1 VTTDARTS
9 TPAGSTQASR
19 LARWLRP
26 ERGGLIL
33 FALLLV
39 SVLPAAAKTPPG
51 QSAPTS
57 TAPPTISGTPVVGS
71 TLSAS
76 TGSWAA
82 AKSYSYRWL
91 RCDTSGN
98 GCVAI
103 GGAASSSYG
112 VASGDVGYT
121 LRVAVTASNRNGS
134 SVATSAATAVVT
146 APAAPAPAPVV
157 SAPVNSALP
166 VVSGSAV
173 AGQTLTVSV
182 GSWSGSPTS
191 YAYQWRRCDSS
202 GGACS
207 NVSGASSASYAL
219 GSGDVGSTL
228 RAAVTASN
236 SGGSATAVSAQ
247 TALVA
252 TAPTSTSTSS
262 LPASFFSG
270 PAGTSNVV
278 PASGA
283 LLGLWTDGTYTT
295 LPTSLASRETQLGRK
310 LDIYHFHYGA
320 PSGACYNTAPFSQ
333 GLESWAWGRGVYS
346 AISWSPGYTI
356 AQVNSGSYDSCFR
369 DVAQRF
375 KSFGHPAW
383 LRLWWEFNGTWFPW
397 SYDPNNA
404 QPFIDAWRRVVGI
417 FKSVGATNTMFVWA
431 PAEGYYDPTKRQ
443 TGYPG
448 DAYVDWVASDG
459 YNWNKSG
466 SWCGLHAG
474 WCQFWETFHHGYSGS
489 QARGVE
495 VDFRNRKP
503 YMVAETGSVEDS
515 YTWGRKGDWMKNAL
529 SSIKTDFPGL
539 RAFLYFD
546 CNVTTTE
553 GVNWRVDTTQ
563 PSMDGFK
570 VLAQDPYFNTR

>member
-1 VTTDARTS
+1 MSKARLS
-9 TPAGSTQASR
+9 I
-19 LARWLRP
+19 
-26 ERGGLIL
+26 LIS
-33 FALLLV
+33 ALLLV
-39 SVLPAAAKTPPG
+39 FVSLATANTPPG
-51 QSAPTS
+51 QALPTS
-57 TAPPTISGTPVVGS
+57 TAPPTISGTPLLGK
-71 TLSAS
+71 TLTAT
-76 TGSWAA
+76 TGSWIG

-91 RCDTSGN
+91 RCNTSGSS
-98 GCVAI
+98 CVAI
-103 GGAASSSYG
+103 AGAS
-112 VASGDVGYT
+112 ASGYVLGSADVGYT
-121 LRVAVTASNRNGS
+121 LRVAVTASNKNGS
-134 SVATSAATAVVT
+134 SVATSAATSVVT
-146 APAAPAPAPVV
+146 APA
-157 SAPVNSALP
+157 STPVNSALP

-173 AGQTLTVSV
+173 AGQTLSVST

-207 NVSGASSASYAL
+207 NLSGATSASYAL
-219 GSGDVGSTL
+219 ASADVGFTM
-228 RAAVTASN
+228 RAAVTAKN
-236 SGGSATAVSAQ
+236 SAGSATAVSGQ

-252 TAPTSTSTSS
+252 AAPTSTSTSTSS

-320 PSGACYNTAPFSQ
+320 AKGSCYATAPFSK

-346 AISWSPGYTI
+346 LVSWSPGYTI

-375 KSFGHPAW
+375 KNFGHPAW

-404 QPFIDAWRRVVGI
+404 GPFITAWRRVVGI

-448 DAYVDWVASDG
+448 DTYVDWVASDG

-466 SWCGLHAG
+466 AWCGLHAG
-474 WCQFWETFHHGYSGS
+474 WCEFWETFHHGYSGS

-503 YMVAETGSVEDS
+503 YMVPEVASVEDL
-515 YTWGRKGDWMKNAL
+515 YTAGRKGKWMVNVRDR
-529 SSIKTDFPGL
+529 IKTEFPGL
-539 RAFLYFD
+539 KAIVYSDFD
-546 CNVTTTE
+546 RTASE
-553 GVNWRVDTTQ
+553 GVNWRIDTT
-563 PSMDGFK
+563 SSSLSGFK
-570 VLAQDPYFNTR
+570 TLAQDAYFHTR